1 MKVMMIDVMIN
12 GGGKFYKTLRYMYN
26 PLFKFDYEAMLDW
39 VLDQLPSLRSRN
51 DYQLVLY

>member
-1 MKVMMIDVMIN
+1 M
-12 GGGKFYKTLRYMYN
+12 GGGRFYKTLRYMYN
-26 PLFKFDYEAMLDW
+26 PLFKFDYDAMVDW